1 MHTVTVVPLG
11 PGSPELLTLGA
22 LKQLKKAR
30 LVVLRTQRHG
40 TVKYLAGEGIVFD
53 SLDMLYEQSEDFD
66 QFTQT
71 AAQAIIDM
79 AQDGAVTYAVADPAG
94 DATVALLKQ
103 RVGDSL
109 RVLPGVPLH
118 APFVSAALPDAPFL
132 VSNAMDLRV
141 HNAQQPL
148 CVVELDSKAL
158 AGEVKLILLPKYGE
172 DAPVLFFAPG
182 EAHVRSCISI
192 PLVAIDRQ
200 PRYNHTAGFVVFPQ
214 ALLERSA
221 YDAEDLMSIMRRL
234 RAPDGCPWDRE
245 QTHQSLAK
253 HLVEEANEAACALMD
268 EDWDEAADELG
279 DVFLQLAF
287 HAVVGEEH
295 ATFTWEDMLRA
306 ICRKLIR
313 RHPHIFGGVRL
324 SSTQEVLSAWDSIK
338 QKERGGASP
347 GERMLQVHRGMASLL
362 RAEKVQQLAAG
373 ARFDWDS
380 PEQALDKVLEEAA
393 ELREALQT
401 GQNAVEELGDLL
413 FSCVNTARL
422 MDVSAD
428 QAIQTATKKFVQ
440 RFNWMEKA
448 IKKDEKDWNQLTI
461 KEIEIYW
468 ERSKTEDSPF

>member
-1 MHTVTVVPLG
+1 MHTITVVPLG
-11 PGSPELLTLGA
+11 PGSPDLLTLGT
-22 LKQLKKAR
+22 LRQLKKAR
-30 LVVLRTQRHG
+30 QVVLRTRRHG
-40 TVKYLAGEGIVFD
+40 AAKRLADEGLNFD
-53 SLDMLYEQSEDFD
+53 SLDMLYEQSGDFD
-66 QFTQT
+66 QFART
-71 AAQAIIDM
+71 AAQTIIDR
-79 AQDGAVTYAVADPAG
+79 AQDAAVTYAVADPAS
-94 DATVALLKQ
+94 DATVALLRQ
-103 RVGDSL
+103 RAGDSL
-109 RVLPGVPLH
+109 RILPGVSLH
-118 APFVSAALPDAPFL
+118 APLVAAALPGAPFL
-132 VSNAMDLRV
+132 VSNAMDLHV

-148 CVVELDSKAL
+148 CVVELNSKAL
-158 AGEVKLILLPKYGE
+158 AGEVKLKLLPKYGE

-182 EAHVRSCISI
+182 EAHVRSYISI
-192 PLVAIDRQ
+192 PLVALDRQ

-221 YDAEDLMSIMRRL
+221 YDAEDLLAIMRRL

-268 EDWDEAADELG
+268 EDWEEAADELG
-279 DVFLQLAF
+279 DVFLQLVF

-313 RHPHIFGGVRL
+313 RHPHIFGDVRL
-324 SSTQEVLSAWDSIK
+324 STAKEVLSSWDSIK
-338 QKERGGASP
+338 QQERGGASP
-347 GERMLQVHRGMASLL
+347 GERMLQVHRGMAPLL

-373 ARFDWDS
+373 ARFDWDR

-393 ELREALQT
+393 ELREALRF
-401 GQNAVEELGDLL
+401 GQDAAEELGDLL

-422 MDVSAD
+422 MDISAD
-428 QAIQTATKKFVQ
+428 HAIQISTEKFVR

-461 KEIEIYW
+461 NQIGVYW
-468 ERSKTEDSPF
+468 DRSKTEE